1 MKTQNT
7 PNAKQ
12 FQETTIKYLDTLK
25 QDPNDKS
32 KSLLEIKIT
41 GGYFELAIR
50 AKSIIAVCQSA
61 LMSQEFKS
69 EYHTHLDLT
78 SVLELA
84 NQMILLNEAEYLD
97 QMRAL
102 ASNEDNKA

>member
-7 PNAKQ
+7 PTAKQ
-12 FQETTIKYLDTLK
+12 FQDLTTKYLDTLK
-25 QDPNDKS
+25 QDPNDKTQ
-32 KSLLEIKIT
+32 SLLEIEIT

-61 LMSQEFKS
+61 LMSQDFKS

-78 SVLELA
+78 NVLELA
-84 NQMILLNEAEYLD
+84 NQMIPLNEAEYLD

-102 ASNEDNKA
+102 ASNEDYKD